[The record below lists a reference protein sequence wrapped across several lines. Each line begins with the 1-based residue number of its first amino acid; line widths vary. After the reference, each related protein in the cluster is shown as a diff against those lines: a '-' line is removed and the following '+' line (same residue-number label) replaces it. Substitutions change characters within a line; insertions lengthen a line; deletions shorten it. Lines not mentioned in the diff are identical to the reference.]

1 MRSWVRRAITRE
13 PTSPSSSSR
22 ESILTAA
29 GLTAGV
35 FLGTFVLRWL
45 TLDFDN
51 DYFMHM
57 AWAAEMLR
65 GNWPVRDFVE
75 PGFPLQTWLAYAGLR
90 AGGYQLSWEGF
101 LACALIAAS
110 TAVTYVVCRRLGLAR
125 WLSLSV
131 AAIAALTYP
140 RLYAYPKAFVYPV
153 ALWVLLCYLRG
164 PNRGTLV
171 LVGCAT
177 AVAFLFRHDHGV
189 WIAVPTVLGFAL
201 HHWREP
207 RTLMRTVLGYGIVAA
222 VVVSPWVTWVAVSG
236 HADQYLDFLL
246 ERSDGLTDRARLPVQ
261 AFDIDLAAPLLTMT
275 TIEFPNV
282 GIRWAPTASVEER
295 RQREQRYGLDPIAAS
310 PDRYRLTDLDS
321 DNIRA
326 LLLDPVVEDTSG
338 IDRASLRVPEGG
350 FAWLYLQLQRYVPLI
365 RLRVLP
371 GIIKPSNA
379 EQWLTDVTFVVP
391 WIVLVIELVR
401 SLMGRKAGVDG
412 SATTLVVVAAALS
425 IITYQTLVRA
435 SPDSRLGDIVA
446 LTAILLGWLI
456 WEMWSVTAWP
466 RYALRTMATVLLV
479 LTVAS
484 AFSFGRVITRLGD
497 VGVNGPT
504 NFMRR
509 LLGVGTLYGGRPLD
523 LYAPPGATGLAGLS
537 RWLNECTAEGDRLSI
552 IGFEPQVFFLAERGF
567 AGGLAFYDLGW
578 NSSDRDQALTI
589 DRWSRQRVPV
599 ILAMDIEWGSFS
611 RDYPALRAWIDERYE
626 VVEQSTFGGNKRLT
640 VLTHRSLPSL
650 RQSSAGLPCFR

>member
-1 MRSWVRRAITRE
+1 MR
-13 PTSPSSSSR
+13 
-22 ESILTAA
+22 
-29 GLTAGV
+29 
-35 FLGTFVLRWL
+35 
-45 TLDFDN
+45 
-51 DYFMHM
+51 
-57 AWAAEMLR
+57 
-65 GNWPVRDFVE
+65 
-75 PGFPLQTWLAYAGLR
+75 
-90 AGGYQLSWEGF
+90 
-101 LACALIAAS
+101 
-110 TAVTYVVCRRLGLAR
+110 
-125 WLSLSV
+125 
-131 AAIAALTYP
+131 
-140 RLYAYPKAFVYPV
+140 
-153 ALWVLLCYLRG
+153 
-164 PNRGTLV
+164 
-171 LVGCAT
+171 
-177 AVAFLFRHDHGV
+177 
-189 WIAVPTVLGFAL
+189 
-201 HHWREP
+201 
-207 RTLMRTVLGYGIVAA
+207 
-222 VVVSPWVTWVAVSG
+222 
-236 HADQYLDFLL
+236 
-246 ERSDGLTDRARLPVQ
+246 
-261 AFDIDLAAPLLTMT
+261 
-275 TIEFPNV
+275 
-282 GIRWAPTASVEER
+282 
-295 RQREQRYGLDPIAAS
+295 
-310 PDRYRLTDLDS
+310 
-321 DNIRA
+321 
-326 LLLDPVVEDTSG
+326 
-338 IDRASLRVPEGG
+338 
-350 FAWLYLQLQRYVPLI
+350 
-365 RLRVLP
+365 
-371 GIIKPSNA
+371 
-379 EQWLTDVTFVVP
+379 
-391 WIVLVIELVR
+391 
-401 SLMGRKAGVDG
+401 RKAGVDG

-466 RYALRTMATVLLV
+466 RYALRAMATVLLV
-479 LTVAS
+479 LTIAS

-504 NFMRR
+504 NFVRR